1 MKKLLI
7 ASTIGLA
14 FALAG
19 GAAPAQDAKKGEE
32 ALKAEKCTEK
42 CHAMDA
48 KKKGPALKASGAKL
62 KKEGKNVDAV
72 VKALKDSHD
81 DLKTNDADLK
91 NISAYL
97 LTL

>member
-7 ASTIGLA
+7 ASVIGLA
-14 FALAG
+14 LAVAG
-19 GAAPAQDAKKGEE
+19 GAARAQDVKKGEE
-32 ALKAEKCTEK
+32 SVKTEKCTEK

-48 KKKGPALKASGAKL
+48 KKKGPALKAAGQKF

-72 VKALKDSHD
+72 AKALKDAHD
-81 DLKTNDADLK
+81 DLKTKDGDLK
-91 NISAYL
+91 NIAAYL